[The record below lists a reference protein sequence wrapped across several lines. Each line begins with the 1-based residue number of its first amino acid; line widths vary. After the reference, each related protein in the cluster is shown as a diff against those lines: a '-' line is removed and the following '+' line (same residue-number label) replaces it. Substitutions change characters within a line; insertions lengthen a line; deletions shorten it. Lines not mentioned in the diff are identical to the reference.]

1 MSMNRIKDK
10 INEIQNYLEELENIL
25 PEDFEEYLENKEKM
39 AACERY
45 FEKIVGALVDL
56 GNLFIKFKNF
66 PLPNEDTQIF
76 DILLEKEIISKDL
89 CERMK
94 NAKGMRNILA
104 HEYGKVNDEI
114 VFEAIT
120 QEIIKDA
127 EEFMK
132 NVEKRL

>member
-10 INEIQNYLEELENIL
+10 INEIQNYLEEFENIL
-25 PEDFEEYLENKEKM
+25 PEDFEQYLENKEKR

-45 FEKIVGALVDL
+45 FEKIVESLVDL
-56 GNLFIKFKNF
+56 GHFVIKFKRF
-66 PLPNEDTQIF
+66 PSPSEDIKVF
-76 DILLEKEIISKDL
+76 EILLEKKIIDKGL

-94 NAKGMRNILA
+94 DAKGMRNILA

-132 NVEKRL
+132 NVEEML

>member
-10 INEIQNYLEELENIL
+10 MNEIQDYLEELENIL
-25 PEDFEEYLENKEKM
+25 PEDFEQYSENKEKR

-45 FEKIVGALVDL
+45 FEKIVESLVEL
-56 GNLFIKFKNF
+56 GHLIIKFKR
-66 PLPNEDTQIF
+66 LPSPSEDIRVF
-76 DILLEKEIISKDL
+76 EILLEKEIISKEL
-89 CERMK
+89 CEKMK
-94 NAKGMRNILA
+94 DAKGMRNILV

-114 VFEAIT
+114 VFETIT

-132 NVEKRL
+132 NAEEML